1 MVWTMRTVFMMIP
14 DSAWAPGGLID
25 PPEPPP
31 FEAFRQSALRLT
43 CPFTIVRR
51 PIAAAASPSQTR
63 ARRLK

>member
-51 PIAAAASPSQTR
+51 PSLPLRPRRRRASAA
-63 ARRLK
+63 